1 MFSCEIHEIF
11 KSTYSEK
18 HLPTDTSINKS
29 QQETHTLLGKENE
42 THLANLLRGQ
52 WVLLKNELLAFDS
65 VT

>member
-29 QQETHTLLGKENE
+29 QQEMHILLAKENE

-52 WVLLKNELLAFDS
+52 
-65 VT
+65 